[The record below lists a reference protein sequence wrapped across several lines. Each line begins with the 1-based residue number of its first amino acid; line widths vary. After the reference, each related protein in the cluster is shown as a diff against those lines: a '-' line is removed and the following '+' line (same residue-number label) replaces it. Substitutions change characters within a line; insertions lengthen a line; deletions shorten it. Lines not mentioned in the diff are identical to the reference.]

1 MDGRSDDRA
10 CSGRTMIGRRNLL
23 IAMAALGLV
32 AATQAQA
39 QSYPSRPVKII
50 VPTVAGG
57 TVDVITRLI
66 ANDLSSRLGVSFIVD
81 NRSGAGNTL
90 GTREAARADP
100 DGSTLL
106 MSSASGQVISPLV
119 YKAVDYDPIRS
130 FAPIGLVA
138 EGSIILVVNPSLPFK
153 SVAEFVAQAK
163 THPGTLNYGSAG
175 TGTVPHLTGELF
187 KSAAGI
193 DLVHV
198 PYRGGALSIADVIGG
213 NVQMTF
219 EASSPLLPHIRD
231 ARLRALAVMSKVRIP
246 DLPDVPSAAESGYPD
261 LVVTTWTGLF
271 APAGTDAA
279 IVGKLNG
286 ALNEGLRSP
295 ALQSALAKVGNLPLG
310 GPPAALTQMIVTE
323 KEKWTPIVKALNLKA
338 E

>member
-1 MDGRSDDRA
+1 MP
-10 CSGRTMIGRRNLL
+10 GRTVSS
-23 IAMAALGLV
+23 AAILALSLFLV
-32 AATQAQA
+32 HPGHAQP
-39 QSYPSRPVKII
+39 YPARPVKII

-66 ANDLSSRLGVSFIVD
+66 ANDLSSRLGVSFFVD

-90 GTREAARADP
+90 GSREAARSEP
-100 DGSTLL
+100 DGHTLL

-119 YKAVDYDPIRS
+119 YKAIDYDPVRS
-130 FAPIGLVA
+130 FEPIGLVA
-138 EGSIILVVNPSLPFK
+138 EGSIIL
-153 SVAEFVAQAK
+153 ADAK
-163 THPGTLNYGSAG
+163 ANAGKLNYGSAG
-175 TGTVPHLTGELF
+175 TGTVPHLSGELF
-187 KSAAGI
+187 RSAAGV

-231 ARLRALAVMSKVRIP
+231 GRLRALAVLSKSRLP
-246 DLPDVPSAAESGYPD
+246 DLPDVPTAVEIGHPG

-279 IVGKLNG
+279 VVRKLNE
-286 ALNEGLRSP
+286 AVNQGLRSP
-295 ALQSALAKVGNLPLG
+295 GLTAALAKVGNVPIG
-310 GPPAALTQMIVTE
+310 GPPDALAQLLVAE
-323 KEKWTPIVKALNLKA
+323 NQKWAPIVRALNLKA

>member
-1 MDGRSDDRA
+1 
-10 CSGRTMIGRRNLL
+10 MIGRRDLFIAVACLGL
-23 IAMAALGLV
+23 IAK
-32 AATQAQA
+32 TQAQA
-39 QSYPSRPVKII
+39 QTYPNRPVKII

-66 ANDLSSRLGVSFIVD
+66 ANDLSSRLGMSFIVD

-90 GTREAARADP
+90 GSREAARADP
-100 DGSTLL
+100 DGATLL

-119 YKAVDYDPIRS
+119 YQTVNYDPIKG

-153 SVAEFVAQAK
+153 SVQELVAHAK
-163 THPGTLNYGSAG
+163 ANPGKLNYGSAA

-187 KSAAGI
+187 KSAAGV

-231 ARLRALAVMSKVRIP
+231 GRLRALAVMSKSRIP
-246 DLPDVPSAAESGYPD
+246 DLPNVPSAAESGYPG
-261 LVVTTWTGLF
+261 LVVSAWTGLF
-271 APAGTDAA
+271 APAGTDPA

-295 ALQSALAKVGNLPLG
+295 ALKAALAKVGNVPMG
-310 GPPAALTQMIVTE
+310 GPPEALTQMIVAE
-323 KEKWTPIVKALNLKA
+323 NQKWAPIVKALNLKA